1 MEQFFVYFLKEING
15 NRTYIGYTNN
25 IKRRIRQHN
34 SELKG
39 GAKYT
44 RGRQWEY
51 IAYLTGFPNSI
62 IALQC
67 EWKLKHPFNKS
78 HKSSGIL
85 SRLKSLQHIMTIEK
99 FTSNSQIL
107 TKDLQ
112 LKLYI
117 QEKYLP
123 LELPSN
129 ISIEKIENNLINI
142 NILPNELPEQH
153 ILDNK

>member
-1 MEQFFVYFLKEING
+1 
-15 NRTYIGYTNN
+15 
-25 IKRRIRQHN
+25 
-34 SELKG
+34 
-39 GAKYT
+39 
-44 RGRQWEY
+44 
-51 IAYLTGFPNSI
+51 
-62 IALQC
+62 
-67 EWKLKHPFNKS
+67 
-78 HKSSGIL
+78 
-85 SRLKSLQHIMTIEK
+85 MTIEK